1 MKIEELN
8 TKNGGDQNPCD
19 LISRYLLHEQD
30 GGTLVTFLQEFE
42 FDSREE
48 IEKKIREFLRVVYA
62 DTYMRKKH
70 LDEHSPIAA
79 ALFCRCRR
87 IIEDQSKFDKYPS
100 VTSGEIWHGGFSRK
114 RLQERTAALFNEAPD
129 ANKFAKTCERIK
141 EVYALSDTDIE
152 KLHFFVEQVK
162 AAEKFPNSLRRM
174 LYIWGQ
180 EKKTGKT
187 TSATMIVSI
196 LNGDM
201 NEANIARYST
211 TLSNEMQIKAFAVP
225 KVAECNVCL
234 MDECFYADMG
244 KTYSDFKRYMT
255 SSGGRARLPF
265 GQEFEWVGFPNYVAT
280 SNDPLKVFIKDWG
293 DRRYLSVEFK
303 EKPKVKMDFP
313 DIKQLW
319 ADFVLNSTRD
329 KEWQDWANE
338 IADIAEEKGERQ
350 EASDEF
356 KNELG
361 KTAFLKRLIDMPK
374 PASKFC
380 SDNKITIKTFVDYF
394 AENIGATEAHKRK
407 KEIEA
412 AVLSVF
418 GERYST
424 TNYWLLT
431 ELQEKSNILLGAMWN
446 CNTDENG
453 NGNGNENNQQQASAS
468 VDDEDDELPF

>member
-8 TKNGGDQNPCD
+8 TKDGGNENPCT
-19 LISRYLLHEQD
+19 LISRYLLHEKE

-42 FDSREE
+42 FDGREE
-48 IEKKIREFLRVVYA
+48 IEKKIREFLRVVYS
-62 DTYMRKKH
+62 DPYMRKKH
-70 LDEHSPIAA
+70 LDEQNPIAA

-87 IIEDQSKFDKYPS
+87 IIEDQSRFDKYPN

-114 RLQERTAALFNEAPD
+114 RLQERTAAMFDIQPDPKKFEA
-129 ANKFAKTCERIK
+129 ACERIK
-141 EVYALSDTDIE
+141 DVYGLEDADIK
-152 KLHFFVEQVK
+152 KLHFFIEQVK
-162 AAEKFPNSLRRM
+162 ASEKFPNSLRRM

-187 TSATMIVSI
+187 TSATMLVSL
-196 LNGDM
+196 LNGD
-201 NEANIARYST
+201 NDEKNIARYST

-225 KVAECNVCL
+225 KVAECNVCM

-293 DRRYLSVEFK
+293 DRRYLSINFK
-303 EKPKVKMDFP
+303 EKPKTQMDFP
-313 DIKQLW
+313 EIKALW
-319 ADFVLNSTRD
+319 SEFVLNSERT
-329 KEWQDWANE
+329 KEWQEWANE
-338 IADIAEEKGERQ
+338 IAEIAEEQGERQ

-361 KTAFLKRLIDMPK
+361 KSKFLQRLMDMPK
-374 PASKFC
+374 PASRFC
-380 SDNKITIKTFVDYF
+380 ADNKVTIKTFVDYF

-412 AVLSVF
+412 AVIAVF
-418 GERYST
+418 GNRYST
-424 TNYWLLT
+424 SNYWLLT
-431 ELQEKSNILLGAMWN
+431 ELKEKANFLLGSMWRHETEDGIQQEEQEPEQEQED
-446 CNTDENG
+446 NTMNDN
-453 NGNGNENNQQQASAS
+453 
-468 VDDEDDELPF
+468 DDLPF

>member
-8 TKNGGDQNPCD
+8 TKNGGNENPCD
-19 LISRYLLHEQD
+19 LISRYLLHERE

-48 IEKKIREFLRVVYA
+48 IEKRIREFLRVVYSDA
-62 DTYMRKKH
+62 YMRKKH
-70 LDEHSPIAA
+70 LDEQNPIAA

-87 IIEDQSKFDKYPS
+87 IIEDQSRFDKYPN

-114 RLQERTAALFNEAPD
+114 RLQERTAGLFATEPD
-129 ANKFAKTCERIK
+129 PERFNAACERIK
-141 EVYALSDTDIE
+141 DTYGLKDADIQ

-174 LYIWGQ
+174 LYIWGT

-187 TSATMIVSI
+187 TTATMIVSL
-196 LNGDM
+196 LNGDT

-293 DRRYLSVEFK
+293 DRRYLSINFK
-303 EKPKVKMDFP
+303 EKPKAQIDFP
-313 DIKQLW
+313 DIKALW
-319 ADFVLNSTRD
+319 SEFVLNSQRP
-329 KEWQDWANE
+329 KEWQEWANE
-338 IADIAEEKGERQ
+338 IALIAEEQGERQ

-361 KTAFLKRLIDMPK
+361 KTAFLKRLTDMPK
-374 PASKFC
+374 PASRFC

-394 AENIGATEAHKRK
+394 AEEIGSTEAHKRK
-407 KEIEA
+407 NEIEA
-412 AVLSVF
+412 AVIAVF
-418 GERYST
+418 GNRYST
-424 TNYWLLT
+424 SNYWLLT
-431 ELQEKSNILLGAMWN
+431 DLKETATRLLGQMWN
-446 CNTDENG
+446 HDTEDGEPDEGKAVETN
-453 NGNGNENNQQQASAS
+453 
-468 VDDEDDELPF
+468 DDDDLPF